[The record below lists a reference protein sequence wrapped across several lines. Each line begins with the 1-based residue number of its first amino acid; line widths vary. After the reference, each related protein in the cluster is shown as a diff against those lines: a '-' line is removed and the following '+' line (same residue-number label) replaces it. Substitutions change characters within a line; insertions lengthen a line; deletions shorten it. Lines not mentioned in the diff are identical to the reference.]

1 MTEEDKNRILGLFK
15 EENKFIQNFHLI
27 KSDIDTIEKQ
37 IHDFWREISEKLN
50 IENTIYNGVNFKE
63 GSIMFNVFQEKRGE
77 MNFYIQYKPN
87 FTESPFMSIW
97 LNSKKQKEFENKKV
111 DHQDL
116 DFSFHEG
123 YLQKQEDEELFTKDV
138 FIDFIKNENIDRHL
152 ELISNKVKKYLEEK
166 EKYFIFLK
174 ENLLPNE

>member
-1 MTEEDKNRILGLFK
+1 
-15 EENKFIQNFHLI
+15 
-27 KSDIDTIEKQ
+27 
-37 IHDFWREISEKLN
+37 
-50 IENTIYNGVNFKE
+50 
-63 GSIMFNVFQEKRGE
+63 
-77 MNFYIQYKPN
+77 
-87 FTESPFMSIW
+87 MSIW